1 MTMELIDVG
10 RAPRRL
16 EEATSNGEKRRPVGG
31 DEKLALTLQREL
43 NGLRQ
48 RRGRSSTRRT
58 HGALASEDLSSSGV
72 EPSSLKRQRE
82 VTSSSPQTEASERG
96 EVKLQKKQRV
106 ASRPMVYHED
116 TRLWYRAQV
125 VSRRGENEVKVSWD
139 GLDDQF
145 APVWLACSSERIWK
159 GSMRNKDWKYVSGG
173 GWLPKCKSSSA
184 KKSVKN
190 GSGLRCRIVQNPA
203 TPPLVSPHN
212 SCSETTSVSEDL
224 HSLKSSDLEET
235 VQRISFECD
244 ATTTTSSRREGES
257 NTNVNTN
264 TNTNTNTT
272 PSTPSAGV
280 TALKVVIPN
289 VKVEHKNDP
298 AMGKR
303 HSKESQTRKPKHGGQ
318 RKGNTTTEN
327 ESKSH
332 LRFVKIKEERHDLPI
347 KMLMKKAFA
356 TV

>member
-1 MTMELIDVG
+1 MG
-10 RAPRRL
+10 
-16 EEATSNGEKRRPVGG
+16 
-31 DEKLALTLQREL
+31 
-43 NGLRQ
+43 
-48 RRGRSSTRRT
+48 
-58 HGALASEDLSSSGV
+58 
-72 EPSSLKRQRE
+72 
-82 VTSSSPQTEASERG
+82 
-96 EVKLQKKQRV
+96 
-106 ASRPMVYHED
+106 
-116 TRLWYRAQV
+116 
-125 VSRRGENEVKVSWD
+125 
-139 GLDDQF
+139 
-145 APVWLACSSERIWK
+145 
-159 GSMRNKDWKYVSGG
+159 
-173 GWLPKCKSSSA
+173 
-184 KKSVKN
+184 
-190 GSGLRCRIVQNPA
+190 NPA

-244 ATTTTSSRREGES
+244 ATTTSSRREGER
-257 NTNVNTN
+257 NTNV
-264 TNTNTNTT
+264 NTNTT

-303 HSKESQTRKPKHGGQ
+303 HSKESQARKPKHGGQ